1 MIDVS
6 TFGLVLHHDRQE
18 ALELA
23 RDVSS
28 WLTERDHSV
37 RLPEADAERCGLGE
51 FAVADTA
58 FAAGLDAVVSLGG
71 DGTILRTVALLGGA
85 EVPIIGVNLGQLG
98 YLTEVEPTGV
108 HEALDAFLKG
118 AYTVEKR
125 MLLAVG
131 IDSSA
136 VSTDAQVALNE
147 AVLEKTLSGHTVRL
161 DVLIDGRPFTPYE
174 TDGLIIA
181 TPTGSTAYA
190 FSVRSPIIAPTHRA
204 IMLAPVS
211 PHMLFDRTLV
221 LEPDSM
227 VEVRVA
233 GHRPATLTI
242 DGRVAG
248 ELAVGDAIR
257 CTASPHS
264 VHLAMFSPRDFTG
277 ILKSKFGLS
286 DR

>member
-1 MIDVS
+1 MA
-6 TFGLVLHHDRQE
+6 TFGLVLHHDRRE
-18 ALELA
+18 ALDLASDIATWLGERGHEVRMPEL
-23 RDVSS
+23 
-28 WLTERDHSV
+28 
-37 RLPEADAERCGLGE
+37 DAERCRRPELGVPDE
-51 FAVADTA
+51 TFPI
-58 FAAGLDAVVSLGG
+58 GLDAVVSLGG
-71 DGTILRTVALLGGA
+71 DGTILRTVALLGGT

-98 YLTEVEPTGV
+98 YLTEVEPGAL
-108 HEALDAFLKG
+108 HQALDAFL
-118 AYTVEKR
+118 ANRYSVEER
-125 MLLAVG
+125 MLLAVTIESRSG
-131 IDSSA
+131 TA
-136 VSTDAQVALNE
+136 ANRELVALNE
-147 AVLEKTLSGHTVRL
+147 AVLEKTFSGHTVRL
-161 DVLIDGRPFTPYE
+161 DVMIDGRAFTPYE

-221 LEPDSM
+221 LEPDSV

-233 GHRPATLTI
+233 GRRPANLTI
-242 DGRVAG
+242 DGRLSG

-257 CTASPHS
+257 CTASPNS
-264 VHLAMFSPRDFTG
+264 VQLAMFAPRDFTG